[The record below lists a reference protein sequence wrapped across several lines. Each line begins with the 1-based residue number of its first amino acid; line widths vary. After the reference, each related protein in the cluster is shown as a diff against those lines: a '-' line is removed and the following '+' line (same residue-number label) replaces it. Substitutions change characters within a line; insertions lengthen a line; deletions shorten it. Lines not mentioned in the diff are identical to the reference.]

1 MKTKFFNQLQS
12 ETEATSQLSHYMYYS
27 KSGGADFGN
36 LDTLS
41 TFLMHSDTCFGTN
54 FNTAYNEKPIAS
66 TV

>member
-1 MKTKFFNQLQS
+1 MVWALAHGQLGG
-12 ETEATSQLSHYMYYS
+12 
-27 KSGGADFGN
+27 SGGMLPRKFGN
-36 LDTLS
+36 LDTLR